1 MNGMSFLI
9 ITGYY
14 ESKVRII
21 SLFLFDCNK
30 IQVHKDERIKEIQHN
45 PRHLVHG
52 IDFVGTAGSNQHKTG
67 K

>member
-1 MNGMSFLI
+1 MIRMSFLI

-45 PRHLVHG
+45 PRHPVHG
-52 IDFVGTAGSNQHKTG
+52 IDIGSAAGRNQYKTG